1 MDVRTV
7 MTKVFVTGLKVQAE
21 IGVYKHE
28 IGRVQPLVVDVELDV
43 PTAGADRLSETLN
56 YETIL
61 DAARDIAGQG
71 HIELVETFAE
81 RLARA
86 CLADARVTRARVRVE
101 KPLALPP
108 KWSKLPMGRLHAMTD
123 HLDYSATEDRTMPA
137 VVYALYFLAFATG
150 FTAIIGVVLAY
161 VNQNS
166 AGPLMRSQEVSARR
180 VHGPL
185 TAFTLSGS
193 ESISVGLAAP

>member
-1 MDVRTV
+1 MAGSIRTV

-43 PTAGADRLSETLN
+43 PVARADRLSETLN

-61 DAARDIAGQG
+61 EAARAIAGDG

-86 CLADARVTRARVRVE
+86 CLTDLRVVQARVRVE
-101 KPLALPP
+101 KPLALAP
-108 KWSKLPMGRLHAMTD
+108 D
-123 HLDYSATEDRTMPA
+123 A
-137 VVYALYFLAFATG
+137 VAAGVE
-150 FTAIIGVVLAY
+150 II
-161 VNQNS
+161 
-166 AGPLMRSQEVSARR
+166 
-180 VHGPL
+180 
-185 TAFTLSGS
+185 LSRN
-193 ESISVGLAAP
+193 